1 MAALYE
7 RGARDVSGISPEA
20 LGAAYLAGMQVGFYP
35 SMDEF
40 AKSWQSENQFN
51 SIINDDQRE
60 KKLAGWKD
68 AVERTLS
75 NK

>member
-1 MAALYE
+1 
-7 RGARDVSGISPEA
+7 
-20 LGAAYLAGMQVGFYP
+20 
-35 SMDEF
+35 MDEF

-68 AVERTLS
+68 AVKRTLS

>member
-1 MAALYE
+1 
-7 RGARDVSGISPEA
+7 
-20 LGAAYLAGMQVGFYP
+20 MQVGFYP